1 MSFLGKNALVTGSS
15 RGIGRGIALKLAE
28 KGARVAVHYYR
39 NREAAEKTL
48 ATIREL
54 GSDGFLIQADVCRP
68 DEVRGIFEQ
77 VKKEF
82 SSLDIFVSNARTEAP
97 TFYEAPMEITLP
109 QWDTAMDSQAKAFLV
124 AVREAA
130 PLMPNGGRI
139 VAITFAPGGR
149 FGSWQPWIAMGAA
162 KAAMESV
169 VRYFA
174 VALASRGITVNSI
187 SPGWVEDSVLNSLP
201 EVFQTGLRDWQERG
215 WTPMGRLG
223 KPSDIGNAVAL
234 ICSEE
239 AGWITGQ
246 LIEVDGGASLVDAH
260 LPLEFQGIAK
270 QVKAQTA

>member
-1 MSFLGKNALVTGSS
+1 MSFQEKNALITGSS

-48 ATIREL
+48 AKIREL
-54 GSDGFLIQADVCRP
+54 GSSGFLVQADVCRP
-68 DEVRGIFEQ
+68 DEVRGIFER
-77 VKKEF
+77 VRSEF
-82 SSLDIFVSNARTEAP
+82 GSLDIFVSNARTEAP
-97 TFYEAPMEITLP
+97 TFYQAPMEITLP

-149 FGSWQPWIAMGAA
+149 FGSWQPWVAMGAA

-201 EVFQTGLRDWQERG
+201 EVFQTGLREWQERG

-246 LIEVDGGASLVDAH
+246 LIEVDGGASLVDGH
-260 LPLEFQGIAK
+260 LPLEFQGIAR
-270 QVKAQTA
+270 QLKAQTA